1 MLSTCRFKHVIV
13 TSYRVAVLN
22 FAIIQMRYGPP
33 WPDQHYWEI
42 SVFKL
47 VLHIVI
53 LYPIILRPA
62 LPIEKSS
69 PARENSAAVHT
80 RHVYDAVKFSY
91 MYVTCNYHI

>member
-42 SVFKL
+42 SVFKP
-47 VLHIVI
+47 
-53 LYPIILRPA
+53 YCA
-62 LPIEKSS
+62 LE
-69 PARENSAAVHT
+69 
-80 RHVYDAVKFSY
+80 
-91 MYVTCNYHI
+91 YH